1 MEPLLTSLRTV
12 VALDE
17 LRSAHAA
24 VASWLGEADGFVC
37 LGRAIAVISWDATQS
52 VAGEF
57 VALVL
62 AVPGADL
69 EDAFTAGAACAGSP

>member
-12 VALDE
+12 VALGE

-24 VASWLGEADGFVC
+24 VASLLGEADGFVC
-37 LGRAIAVISWDATQS
+37 LGRATVISWDATQS

-69 EDAFTAGAACAGSP
+69 EDTFTAGAACAGSP